1 MSKINEILTS
11 TVLYSI
17 ISYLLN
23 LPNFEYGLLLAVL
36 GSQINILLPENYKHS
51 LIFFIPMS
59 VLSLLYPAVMIPLMI
74 GYTSSILIG
83 LLSKNSCKLLYP
95 VWETTFTGPK
105 NYLEN
110 DSKRDYAATAFLVT
124 LMVISLLLSFN
135 GMEILED
142 LHEENNPDDYF
153 NNHEIQ
159 YNDTPE
165 AVQYVNINPAYCV
178 NKNIT
183 TIKSE
188 NTTTTL
194 ITEYTT

>member
-1 MSKINEILTS
+1 MSKLNEILTS
-11 TVLYSI
+11 VVLYSI

-23 LPNFEYGLLLAVL
+23 LPNFEWGLLLAIL
-36 GSQINILLPENYKHS
+36 GSQINILMPRNYKHS
-51 LIFFIPMS
+51 LIVFIPMC
-59 VLSLLYPAVMIPLMI
+59 VLAFLYPTILIPIMI
-74 GYTSSILIG
+74 GYSSSILMG

-110 DSKRDYAATAFLVT
+110 DTKSDYAATAFLVT
-124 LMVISLLLSFN
+124 LVVISLLLSFN
-135 GMEILED
+135 GMEILDD
-142 LHEENNPDDYF
+142 LHEENNLNDYF

-194 ITEYTT
+194 ITNYDT

>member
-11 TVLYSI
+11 VVLYSI
-17 ISYLLN
+17 ISYILN
-23 LPNFEYGLLLAVL
+23 LPNLGYALLLAIL
-36 GSQINILLPENYKHS
+36 GSQINLLLPRNYKHS
-51 LIFFIPMS
+51 LMFFIPMY
-59 VLSLLYPAVMIPLMI
+59 VLSLAYPAIIIPVMI
-74 GYTSSILIG
+74 GYMSSILIG
-83 LLSKNSCKLLYP
+83 LMSKNGCKLLYP
-95 VWETTFTGPK
+95 IRETTFTGPK

-110 DSKRDYAATAFLVT
+110 DTKTDYAATVFLLT
-124 LMVISLLLSFN
+124 LAVISLLLSFN

-142 LHEENNPDDYF
+142 LHEENNLNDYF
-153 NNHEIQ
+153 NGHEVH

-183 TIKSE
+183 TIRSG

-194 ITEYTT
+194 ITEYKS

>member
-1 MSKINEILTS
+1 MSKLNEILTS
-11 TVLYSI
+11 VVLYSI

-23 LPNFEYGLLLAVL
+23 LPNFEWGLLLAIL
-36 GSQINILLPENYKHS
+36 GSQINILMPRNYKHS
-51 LIFFIPMS
+51 LIVFIPMC
-59 VLSLLYPAVMIPLMI
+59 VLAFLYPTILIPIMI
-74 GYTSSILIG
+74 GYSSSILMG

-110 DSKRDYAATAFLVT
+110 DTKSDYAATAFLVT
-124 LMVISLLLSFN
+124 LVVISLLLSFN

-142 LHEENNPDDYF
+142 LHEENNFNDYF

-183 TIKSE
+183 TIKYG

-194 ITEYTT
+194 ITEYVR

>member
-11 TVLYSI
+11 VVLYSI
-17 ISYLLN
+17 ISYLLS
-23 LPNFEYGLLLAVL
+23 LPNFEYGLLLTVL
-36 GSQINILLPENYKHS
+36 GSQINILLPKNYKYS
-51 LIFFIPMS
+51 LIFFIPMC
-59 VLSLLYPAVMIPLMI
+59 VLSVAYPAIIIPVI
-74 GYTSSILIG
+74 VGYSSSILIG
-83 LLSKNSCKLLYP
+83 LLSKNACKLLYP
-95 VWETTFTGPK
+95 LWETTFTGPK

-110 DSKRDYAATAFLVT
+110 DTKTNHAATAFLIT
-124 LMVISLLLSFN
+124 LVVISLLLSFN

-142 LHEENNPDDYF
+142 LHEENNFNDYF

-183 TIKSE
+183 TIKYG

-194 ITEYTT
+194 ITEYVR